1 MRGIRVLEVASWT
14 YVPVAGAVLAEWGAD
29 VIKVEHPETGDP
41 QRGLATSGL
50 GALRGGARM
59 VEVADPGQ
67 RTGAPRRGRLTP
79 ALVPLGGVARMVELP
94 NRGKRSVALDM
105 KSPEGHDLLL
115 RLAATADVFLTNFL
129 PNQRRKL
136 RIDVDDIRAVN
147 PNIVFASGSAHGPLG
162 PDANTGG
169 YDNSTFWARAGAADT
184 TSPDELGYPVT
195 QPGPA
200 YGDATGG
207 LTLAGGISAA
217 LLHRERTG
225 EALTV
230 DGSLLSQGAWSLGAT
245 LAGSAAFG
253 VERAARYKPS
263 EAPNAMVN
271 SYQTSDGRFIFL
283 VMLQTDRFWP
293 KLVTSFG
300 KPELIDDPRFVDHA
314 ARMKNN
320 TEAAAELA
328 ALFGAY
334 TYDEAVERLNSTGGA
349 WAPVQRPIDVLSD
362 PQVVANGDIK
372 DLTDANGTP
381 FQLVP
386 GPLQFNGESGTPT
399 RAPGHGE
406 HTDEVLGE
414 LGLDMD
420 KIIELKISGAI
431 L

>member
-1 MRGIRVLEVASWT
+1 MARVPSTINDEEPGVVEIMSGIRVLEVASWT

-41 QRGLATSGL
+41 QRGLVTSG
-50 GALRGGARM
+50 
-59 VEVADPGQ
+59 
-67 RTGAPRRGRLTP
+67 
-79 ALVPLGGVARMVELP
+79 LVPLGGVAHMVELP
-94 NRGKRSVALDM
+94 NRGKRSIGLDM
-105 KSPEGHDLLL
+105 KSAEGHELLL
-115 RLAATADVFLTNFL
+115 RLAETADVFLTNFL
-129 PNQRRKL
+129 PNQRKKL

-147 PNIVFASGSAHGPLG
+147 PRIIFASGSAHGPLG

-184 TSPDELGYPVT
+184 ASPDELGYPVT
-195 QPGPA
+195 QPGAA
-200 YGDATGG
+200 YGDVTGG

-253 VERAARYKPS
+253 VERAARYRPS

-293 KLVTSFG
+293 KLVTAFG
-300 KPELIDDPRFVDHA
+300 KPELIDDPRFAGHA

-320 TEAAAELA
+320 KEAAAELA
-328 ALFGAY
+328 GLFGARA
-334 TYDEAVERLNSTGGA
+334 YDEAAELLNSTGGA
-349 WAPVQRPIDVLSD
+349 WAPVQRPIDVLAD
-362 PQVVANGDIK
+362 PQIVANGYVK
-372 DLTDANGTP
+372 DLKDANGTP
-381 FQLVP
+381 FKLVP
-386 GPLQFNGESGTPT
+386 APLQFNGESGTPT

>member
-1 MRGIRVLEVASWT
+1 MVEIMRGIRVLEVASWT

-41 QRGLATSGL
+41 QRGLVTSG
-50 GALRGGARM
+50 
-59 VEVADPGQ
+59 
-67 RTGAPRRGRLTP
+67 
-79 ALVPLGGVARMVELP
+79 LVPLGGVAHMVELP
-94 NRGKRSVALDM
+94 NRGKRSVGLDM
-105 KSPEGHDLLL
+105 KSPEGHELLL
-115 RLAATADVFLTNFL
+115 RLAETADVFLTNFL
-129 PNQRRKL
+129 PNQRKKL

-147 PNIVFASGSAHGPLG
+147 PKIVFASGSAHGPLG

-184 TSPDELGYPVT
+184 ASPDELGYPVT
-195 QPGPA
+195 QPGA
-200 YGDATGG
+200 AFGDVTGG
-207 LTLAGGISAA
+207 LTLAGGIAAA

-245 LAGSAAFG
+245 LAGSGAFG
-253 VERAARYKPS
+253 VARAPRYKPS
-263 EAPNAMVN
+263 DAPNAMVN
-271 SYQTSDGRFIFL
+271 SYQTADGRFVFL

-293 KLVTSFG
+293 KLVTAFG
-300 KPELIDDPRFVDHA
+300 KPELIDDARFADHA

-320 TEAAAELA
+320 KEAVAELA
-328 ALFGAY
+328 ALFGAR
-334 TYDEAVERLNSTGGA
+334 TYDEAVRLLNSTGGA

-362 PQVVANGDIK
+362 PQIVANGYVK
-372 DLTDANGTP
+372 DLKDANGTP
-381 FQLVP
+381 FKLVP
-386 GPLQFNGESGTPT
+386 APLQFNGESGTPT

-420 KIIELKISGAI
+420 KIIELKISGAV

>member
-1 MRGIRVLEVASWT
+1 MTWPVGKRQPGRASPVPAPINDEEQAVVEIMRGIRVLEVASWT

-41 QRGLATSGL
+41 QRGLVTSG
-50 GALRGGARM
+50 
-59 VEVADPGQ
+59 
-67 RTGAPRRGRLTP
+67 
-79 ALVPLGGVARMVELP
+79 LVPLGGVAHMVELP

-105 KSPEGHDLLL
+105 KTPEGHDLLL

-129 PNQRRKL
+129 PNQRKKL

-147 PNIVFASGSAHGPLG
+147 PKIIFASGSAHGPLG

-184 TSPDELGYPVT
+184 ASPDELGYPVT

-200 YGDATGG
+200 FGDVTGG

-253 VERAARYKPS
+253 MERSPRNKPS

-271 SYQTSDGRFIFL
+271 SYQTGDGRFVFL

-293 KLVTSFG
+293 KLVTAFG
-300 KPELIDDPRFVDHA
+300 KPELADDPRFADHA
-314 ARMKNN
+314 ARMKHHQ
-320 TEAAAELA
+320 EASAELA
-328 ALFGAY
+328 ALFAARPY
-334 TYDEAVERLNSTGGA
+334 AEAVELLNSTGGA

-362 PQVVANGDIK
+362 PQIVANGYIK
-372 DLTDANGTP
+372 DLKDANGTP
-381 FQLVP
+381 FKLVP
-386 GPLQFNGESGTPT
+386 APLQFNGESGTPT

-406 HTDEVLGE
+406 HTDELLTE

-420 KIIELKISGAI
+420 QIINLKISGAI

>member
-1 MRGIRVLEVASWT
+1 MASEPSTVNDEEQAVVEIMSGIRVLEVASWT

-41 QRGLATSGL
+41 QRGLVTSGL
-50 GALRGGARM
+50 
-59 VEVADPGQ
+59 
-67 RTGAPRRGRLTP
+67 
-79 ALVPLGGVARMVELP
+79 VPIGGVAHMVELP
-94 NRGKRSVALDM
+94 NRGKRSVGLDM
-105 KSPEGHDLLL
+105 KSPEGHELLL
-115 RLAATADVFLTNFL
+115 RLAETADVFLTNFL
-129 PNQRRKL
+129 PGQRAKL
-136 RIDVDDIRAVN
+136 HIDVTDIRAVN
-147 PNIVFASGSAHGPLG
+147 PSIIFASGSAHGPLG

-184 TSPDELGYPVT
+184 ASPDELGYPVT
-195 QPGPA
+195 QPGAA
-200 YGDATGG
+200 YGDVTGG
-207 LTLAGGISAA
+207 LTLAGGIAAA

-253 VERAARYKPS
+253 VARAARYKPS
-263 EAPNAMVN
+263 DAPNAMVN
-271 SYQTSDGRFIFL
+271 SYQTSDGRFVFL

-293 KLVTSFG
+293 KLVTAFG
-300 KPELIDDPRFVDHA
+300 RPELIEDPRFADHA

-320 TEAAAELA
+320 KEAAAELA
-328 ALFGAY
+328 GLFGAR
-334 TYDEAVERLNSTGGA
+334 TYDEVVELLNASGGA

-362 PQVVANGDIK
+362 PQIVANSYVK
-372 DLTDANGTP
+372 DLKDANGTP
-381 FQLVP
+381 FKLVP
-386 GPLQFNGESGTPT
+386 APLQFNGESGTPT

-420 KIIELKISGAI
+420 KLMELKISGAI